1 MAKPNQFQPPKPLN
15 LRTTTVE
22 TKSVIIDTM
31 ISVSL
36 SLEECL
42 PKSEKYPNKGE
53 IGFEFI
59 PTNHSSHT
67 QKIHNTQTTQGSQTH
82 PRNTR
87 KFNKTQLFWN
97 PNPSSTKPRNRK
109 PPPPTPIQKKKKKS
123 NPRRKYQ
130 TKLTPSQTSNTVV
143 KKTRFTADR

>member
-42 PKSEKYPNKGE
+42 PKSKKYPNKGE

-109 PPPPTPIQKKKKKS
+109 PPPPTPIQKKKKS

-130 TKLTPSQTSNTVV
+130 TKPPPSQTSNTVV